1 MDGALLGAKLGAAD
15 GALLGAPEG
24 ATLGAPLGA
33 PEGAS
38 VDVSSASAKQP
49 LATMLYF

>member
-15 GALLGAPEG
+15 GAL
-24 ATLGAPLGA
+24 LGA